1 MVTMRVR
8 GYTMIELLVV
18 LAIIAALLT
27 LAAPRYFGNVDKAKE
42 DVLREDL
49 YLMRDAIDKHF
60 MDKGKY
66 PDQLEDLV
74 NGKYLRA
81 IPVDPLTDSAKS
93 WVLEAPADGSPGAV
107 FNVRSS
113 SAQKARD
120 GTTFKDW

>member
-1 MVTMRVR
+1 MRVR